1 MSDLPPP
8 RPRDYWSPYAER
20 MPREQLRVLQLR
32 RLQTLVGWAYAR
44 SPFWRRRL
52 DAAGVTPEQV
62 QSLDDLRRLPFLTK
76 TELLENQEAHPP
88 YGDMLTAPPTVA
100 VAYHTTSGTS
110 GRTPLRALESPR
122 DWDWGAQAWARS
134 LYGFGLRD
142 TDIVYVA
149 FGYGSFIGFWGAHY
163 AIQKIGATTVAGG
176 SQSSEARLRHIVD
189 TGATAVAATPSYAI
203 RLGQVAAEMGIDL
216 ARDTRVELLLLA
228 GEPGANIPATKALIQ
243 DMWGARAGDFM
254 GMTET
259 AGITAFECSE
269 QSGALHVNEDYF
281 LEELLDPRTGE
292 PLPLGEVGERVCT
305 AFGIGLI
312 PIIRYRTGDLVRRV
326 SAEHCPCGR
335 TFELY
340 QGGIIGRADDMQIIR
355 GVNVYPSAVEGVVRR
370 YTELREFRIVLTR
383 VQHQDNIAVELEA
396 HPTVAADVAEQLVRR
411 VGRELSQ
418 AHEGL
423 RFDVSLVPPGTLP
436 IFDLKARRLHDRR
449 RRGT

>member
-1 MSDLPPP
+1 MSKLPPP
-8 RPRDYWSPYAER
+8 RPRDYWSPYVER
-20 MPREQLRVLQLR
+20 LPREQLRALQLR

-44 SPFWRRRL
+44 SPFWQRRL
-52 DAAGVTPEQV
+52 DAARVAPEQIR
-62 QSLDDLRRLPFLTK
+62 SLDDLRRLPFITK
-76 TELLENQEAHPP
+76 AELLENQAERPP
-88 YGDMLTAPPTVA
+88 YGDMLTAPPDVA

-134 LYGFGLRD
+134 LYGFGLRPRD
-142 TDIVYVA
+142 VVYVA

-203 RLGQVAAEMGIDL
+203 RLAQVAAEMGIDL

-269 QSGALHVNEDYF
+269 QSGALHINEDYF
-281 LEELLDPRTGE
+281 LEEFLDPRGDE

-326 SAEHCPCGR
+326 PASHCSCGR

-340 QGGIIGRADDMQIIR
+340 LGGIIGRADDMQIIR
-355 GVNVYPSAVEGVVRR
+355 GVNVHPSAVEGVVRR
-370 YTELREFRIVLTR
+370 YAELREFRIVLTR
-383 VQHQDNIAVELEA
+383 VDYVDNIAVELEA
-396 HPTVAADVAEQLVRR
+396 QPTVAADLAEQLRQR
-411 VGRELSQ
+411 VARELAE

-423 RFDVSLVPPGTLP
+423 RFDVSLVAPGTLP
-436 IFDLKARRLHDRR
+436 TFELKARRLLDRR
-449 RRGT
+449 

>member
-1 MSDLPPP
+1 MSKLPPP
-8 RPRDYWSPYAER
+8 RPRDYWSPYVER
-20 MPREQLRVLQLR
+20 LPREQLRALQLR

-44 SPFWRRRL
+44 SPFWQRRL
-52 DAAGVTPEQV
+52 DAARVAPEQIR
-62 QSLDDLRRLPFLTK
+62 SLDDLRRLPFITK
-76 TELLENQEAHPP
+76 AELLENQAERPP
-88 YGDMLTAPPTVA
+88 YGDMLTAPPDVA

-122 DWDWGAQAWARS
+122 DWDWGAPAWARS
-134 LYGFGLRD
+134 LYGFGLRPRD
-142 TDIVYVA
+142 VVYVA

-203 RLGQVAAEMGIDL
+203 RLAQVAAEMGIDL

-269 QSGALHVNEDYF
+269 QSGALHINEDYF
-281 LEELLDPRTGE
+281 LEEFLDPRGDE

-326 SAEHCPCGR
+326 PASHCSCGR

-340 QGGIIGRADDMQIIR
+340 LGGIIGRADDMQIIR
-355 GVNVYPSAVEGVVRR
+355 GVNVHPSAVEGVVRR
-370 YTELREFRIVLTR
+370 YAELREFRIVLTR
-383 VQHQDNIAVELEA
+383 VDYVDNIAVELEA
-396 HPTVAADVAEQLVRR
+396 QPTVAADLAEQLRQR
-411 VGRELSQ
+411 VARELAE

-423 RFDVSLVPPGTLP
+423 RFDVSLVAPGTLP
-436 IFDLKARRLHDRR
+436 TFELKARRLLDRR
-449 RRGT
+449 

>member
-1 MSDLPPP
+1 VSTLPPP
-8 RPRDYWSPYAER
+8 RPRDYWSPYLER
-20 MPREQLRVLQLR
+20 LPRPQLQALQLR
-32 RLQTLVGWAYAR
+32 RLQTLVAWAYAR
-44 SPFWRRRL
+44 SPFWRQRL
-52 DAAGVTPEQV
+52 DAAGVAPEQIRG
-62 QSLDDLRRLPFLTK
+62 LDDLRLLPFLTK
-76 TELLENQEAHPP
+76 AELLDNQAAHPP
-88 YGDMLTAPPTVA
+88 YGDMLTAPSDVA

-134 LYGFGLRD
+134 LYGFGVRERD
-142 TDIVYVA
+142 MVYVA

-176 SQSSEARLRHIVD
+176 SQSSEARLRQIVD
-189 TGATAVAATPSYAI
+189 VGATAVAATPSYAI
-203 RLGQVAAEMGIDL
+203 RLGQVAAELGIDL

-228 GEPGANIPATKALIQ
+228 GEPGANIPATKALIE

-259 AGITAFECSE
+259 AGLTAFECSE

-281 LEELLDPRTGE
+281 LEEFLDPQTGE

-326 SAEHCPCGR
+326 PASHCPCGR

-340 QGGIIGRADDMQIIR
+340 LGGIIGRADDMQIVR
-355 GVNVYPSAVEGVVRR
+355 GVNVHPSAVEGVVRR
-370 YTELREFRIVLTR
+370 YAELREFRIVLTR
-383 VQHQDNIAVELEA
+383 VEHVDSIAVELEA
-396 HPTVAADVAEQLVRR
+396 HPTIAAALADRLAQQVARDLAE
-411 VGRELSQ
+411 

-423 RFDVSLVPPGTLP
+423 RFEVGLVAPGTLP
-436 IFDLKARRLHDRR
+436 TFELKARRLVDRR
-449 RRGT
+449 